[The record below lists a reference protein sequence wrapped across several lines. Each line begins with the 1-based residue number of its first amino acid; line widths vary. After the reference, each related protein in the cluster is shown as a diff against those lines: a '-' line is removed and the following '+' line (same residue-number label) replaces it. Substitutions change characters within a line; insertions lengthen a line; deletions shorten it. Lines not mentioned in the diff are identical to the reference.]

1 MTYLPPPAALPPG
14 SVVDCYVRDSGGLRQ
29 EQSTDQ
35 QLRQIEAFCI
45 QHGLTLRHR
54 FIDAARSGGATV
66 GREEFE
72 RMVETYKEPSARP
85 HGLLLWNYARFAR
98 NFDDAV
104 YFKATLR
111 GIYQMVIHSLNDPI
125 PEGDYG
131 RIAEFFIDFSNEEKR
146 KQTSK
151 DTKRGLR
158 ELVEKYGCV
167 PGVPPRGFKRE
178 PVHIGIHRDGTPR
191 TAHRWVPDPDLAPRV
206 LRAFQMRAAGASL
219 HAINQETRLYKS
231 QNCYATFWPNKLY
244 IGILEYGGIVVEGY
258 CAPIVPR
265 DLWDKVQQVQ
275 NHYTPAASR
284 NSGSIHDPRRANSRF
299 LLSGLAK
306 CGLCGSPLFGRSS
319 KNRSGSLSDS
329 YICTRAYRNRDCTKA
344 RIPRAI
350 LEDEVQRLMRDVV
363 LHPENML
370 QVAEALRL
378 GQSDQ
383 LEADRR
389 RQSELT
395 RDLATVRRQIENV
408 TDAIAERSKSPALL
422 SRLAALEQKHA
433 DLVLAQ
439 SEHTRTALQP
449 LPDIP
454 PELLRHILD
463 DMRATLAEGDPA
475 ERQFLLRA
483 LLHEVRV
490 KREGNTLR
498 GQIEYFYPPE
508 SPPKAHGPADK
519 RAVSTPRTSS
529 GPPFRRHS
537 TIVIFERRIKK
548 LPSK

>member
-1 MTYLPPPAALPPG
+1 MTYLPPPSTLPPG
-14 SVVDCYVRDSGGLRQ
+14 SIVDCYVRDSGGLRQ

-35 QLRQIEAFCI
+35 QLRQIEAFCN

-178 PVHIGIHRDGTPR
+178 PVHIGTHRDGTPR

-231 QNCYATFWPNKLY
+231 QNCYATFWPNKLF
-244 IGILEYGGIVVEGY
+244 IGILQFGDLTLEDY
-258 CAPIVPR
+258 CPPIVPPE
-265 DLWDKVQQVQ
+265 LWTAVQEVQ
-275 NHYTPAASR
+275 KHYTPAKTR

-299 LLSGLAK
+299 LLSGIAK
-306 CGLCGSPLFGRSS
+306 CGQCGSPLFGRSS
-319 KNRSGSLSDS
+319 KNRSGSLSDN
-329 YICTRAYRNRDCTKA
+329 YICTRAYRQRNCTKA
-344 RIPRAI
+344 RIPRAV
-350 LEDEVQRLMRDVV
+350 LEDEVLRLLREAI
-363 LHPENML
+363 LRPENMRQL
-370 QVAEALRL
+370 LETLAAQQA
-378 GQSDQ
+378 DQ
-383 LEADRR
+383 LHEDQR
-389 RQSELT
+389 RQADLIAELA
-395 RDLATVRRQIENV
+395 RVRRQIDNI
-408 TDAIAERSKSPALL
+408 TDAIAEKSKSPALL
-422 SRLAALEQKHA
+422 RRLDELEQKHA
-433 DLVLAQ
+433 DLERAQ
-439 SEHTRTALQP
+439 AEFTRAALQP
-449 LPDIP
+449 LPDISP
-454 PELLRHILD
+454 TLLTRLLD
-463 DMRATLAEGDPA
+463 DLRATLAEGTQQ
-475 ERQFLLRA
+475 EQQFLLRA
-483 LLHEVRV
+483 LLGEIYVHRQ
-490 KREGNTLR
+490 GDTLI
-498 GQIEYFYPPE
+498 GKIHYFYPPD
-508 SPPKAHGPADK
+508 PHPKAHGPDE

-529 GPPFRRHS
+529 GPPIRRHS
-537 TIVIFERRIKK
+537 AVCEFAVRAKRSHQK
-548 LPSK
+548 